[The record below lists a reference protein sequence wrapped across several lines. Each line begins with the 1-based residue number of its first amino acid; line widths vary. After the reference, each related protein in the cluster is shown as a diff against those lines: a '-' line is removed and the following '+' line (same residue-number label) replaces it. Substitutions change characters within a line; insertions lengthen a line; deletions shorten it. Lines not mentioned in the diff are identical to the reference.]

1 MAAGINKLT
10 GIDKLKV
17 SRKSLTFL
25 ALGIIAELM
34 VRIKRSDKIFYSIP
48 VLPIT

>member
-17 SRKSLTFL
+17 SRKLNGTNEYFSKV
-25 ALGIIAELM
+25 I
-34 VRIKRSDKIFYSIP
+34 
-48 VLPIT
+48 